1 MLIIATRSMFIIVA
15 IVCLG
20 VGFIAGKVSQHSI
33 YCARTKSLLESR
45 NERGREVRFLRA
57 RITHLEA
64 RERTLAS
71 TRPSA

>member
-1 MLIIATRSMFIIVA
+1 MIIATA

-20 VGFIAGKVSQHSI
+20 VGSIAGKASQHSI

-45 NERGREVRFLRA
+45 SQREREVRFLRA

-64 RERTLAS
+64 RERTLATTS
-71 TRPSA
+71 PFA

>member
-1 MLIIATRSMFIIVA
+1 MIIATA

-20 VGFIAGKVSQHSI
+20 VGFIAGKASQHHSI

-45 NERGREVRFLRA
+45 NEREREVRFLRA